1 MYTFKIGIPAEVH
14 DTFVKNHPL
23 CNLLQSSSWA
33 KVKDNWGSEIVGV
46 YEKDTLVASSLVL
59 IKPLPAGF
67 TMLYTPRGPVM
78 DYTNERLVS
87 YFMAEL
93 KKFGKK
99 KRALFIKWIQRFTI
113 KIFIWE
119 KNINRMLK
127 RQLLL
132 KP

>member
-93 KKFGKK
+93 KNLA
-99 KRALFIKWIQRFTI
+99 R
-113 KIFIWE
+113 
-119 KNINRMLK
+119 KNELY
-127 RQLLL
+127 L
-132 KP
+132 

>member
-46 YEKDTLVASSLVL
+46 YEKDT
-59 IKPLPAGF
+59 
-67 TMLYTPRGPVM
+67 PRGPVM

-93 KKFGKK
+93 KNLA
-99 KRALFIKWIQRFTI
+99 R
-113 KIFIWE
+113 
-119 KNINRMLK
+119 KNELY
-127 RQLLL
+127 L
-132 KP
+132 

>member
-23 CNLLQSSSWA
+23 CNLLQSSSWS

-99 KRALFIKWIQRFTI
+99 KRALFIK
-113 KIFIWE
+113 
-119 KNINRMLK
+119 M
-127 RQLLL
+127 
-132 KP
+132 

>member
-93 KKFGKK
+93 KIWQE

-132 KP
+132 RP

>member
-99 KRALFIKWIQRFTI
+99 KRALFIKMIQRFTI

-132 KP
+132 RP

>member
-99 KRALFIKWIQRFTI
+99 WIQRFTI

-132 KP
+132 RP